1 MNKKNLKNIQHG
13 GILHLKS
20 SDEFKQ
26 EKMTINNVSMSKFNR
41 FFSPKNFKKLIQM
54 TMIFAYI

>member
-26 EKMTINNVSMSKFNR
+26 EKMTINNVSMSKFNS
-41 FFSPKNFKKLIQM
+41 FFHQKILKN
-54 TMIFAYI
+54 